1 MAVIGKIREK
11 STLVLIIIGGAIMAF
26 VLTDLFSAKAGGG
39 RQGPTSIAEVDGAS
53 ISPQEFDFKVKQAY
67 EQFQAQ
73 SPEAPLDE
81 ATKSTLRE
89 QVWNEM
95 LSDALLQKR
104 MDALGISVTTKELF
118 DMVQGDNPH
127 PQVLQVFGNPQT
139 GEFNSASVV
148 RFLQNLDNDPKV
160 KEQWLDFEKALKRN
174 QKFDKYYNLFK
185 KGAYT
190 PTALARQQFNDN
202 NTQLTF
208 KYVYKPYSSIVDST
222 VELSESEIKDY
233 YDKNKID
240 YEQESSIGISY
251 AYFPVEPSI
260 KDREAAGEWADD
272 MYIKFQK
279 TKNDSTFANANSEN
293 RFDPLYYSRTYAP
306 ANVDTSLWSKE
317 VGFVMEPKLVGDFYY
332 IHKLKDRR
340 FAPDS
345 IKASHILVSTQ
356 TGIDPAV
363 AEAKA
368 DSLLALLESGVP
380 MTDLVLENSDDVST
394 AQDSGKLGWFTES
407 TIIPI
412 FREALSADIGT
423 FSIVQSNTGFHVME
437 VTGQTEFRDKIQIAT
452 IVKEILPGKETYSTL
467 FNEANSFSIEVSD
480 KESFNALIN
489 ENNIIRKTAVIGEN
503 DNLIAELPASR
514 DLVRWAREVGEGEVS
529 EAYDVDDAFVVVII
543 ESVNKEGPAPLD
555 RVRNRVE
562 YLARQEKKA
571 AVLKQELAGETDLTE
586 LAGNLGL
593 SVESANNVTFGS
605 PAIAGVGLEPEVVAI
620 VMGLEQ
626 GQLSL
631 PIQGENGVFVV
642 SVDSKTLQIQENIAQ
657 VKELN
662 RRGLASRIDNGAIF
676 NAIKEKA
683 DLTDN
688 RANFY

>member
-26 VLTDLFSAKAGGG
+26 VLTDLFSAKTSG
-39 RQGPTSIAEVDGAS
+39 RQGPSSIAEVDGAS
-53 ISPQEFDFKVKQAY
+53 ISPQEFDYKGQEAY
-67 EQFQAQ
+67 NQFQAQ
-73 SPEAPLDE
+73 SPDATLDE

-95 LSDALLQKR
+95 LSDELLQKR

-127 PQVLQVFGNPQT
+127 PQVLQVFADPQT

-160 KEQWLDFEKALKRN
+160 KQQWLDFEKALKRN

-190 PTALARQQFNDN
+190 PSALARQQFNDN

-222 VELSESEIKDY
+222 VELTESEISSY
-233 YDKNKID
+233 YNDHKVD

-272 MYIKFQK
+272 IFARLQNSD
-279 TKNDSTFANANSEN
+279 NDSTFVNANSEVL
-293 RFDPLYYSRTYAP
+293 FDPLYYSVRYAP
-306 ANVDTSLWSKE
+306 ANVDTSLWRQE
-317 VGFVMEPKLVGDFYY
+317 VGFVMEPKIVGDFYY
-332 IHKLKDRR
+332 VHKLKARR
-340 FAPDS
+340 NAPDS

-356 TGIDPAV
+356 NGKDPVA

-380 MTDLVLENSDDVST
+380 LIDLVIENSDDVTT
-394 AQDSGKLGWFTES
+394 AQDSGDLGWFTES
-407 TIIPI
+407 TIVPV
-412 FREALSADIGT
+412 FREALTADIGT
-423 FSIVQSNTGFHVME
+423 FSIVKSNSGFHVME
-437 VTGQTEFRDKIQIAT
+437 VTDQTEMRNKIQIAT
-452 IVKEILPGKETYSTL
+452 VVKEILPGKETYSNL
-467 FNEANSFSIEVSD
+467 FNEANSFSIEVND
-480 KESFNALIN
+480 QESFNNMIN
-489 ENNIIRKTAVIGEN
+489 ENNVLRRTSTIGDKDNIIA
-503 DNLIAELPASR
+503 DLQASR
-514 DLVRWAREVGEGEVS
+514 DLVRWAREAAEGEIS
-529 EAYDVDDAFVVVII
+529 EAYDVDDAFVVAIV
-543 ESVNKEGPAPLD
+543 ESINEEGPAPLD

-571 AVLKQELAGETDLTE
+571 EILKQELAGQTDLGE

-593 SVESANNVTFGS
+593 SVENANNVTFGS

-620 VMGLEQ
+620 VMGLQQ

-642 SVDSKTLQIQENIAQ
+642 SVDSKTLQTQENLAQ
-657 VKELN
+657 VQELN
-662 RRGLASRIDNGAIF
+662 RRGMSSRIDNGAIF
-676 NAIKEKA
+676 NAIKEDA

-688 RANFY
+688 RSKFY